1 MDTVVQAAGHPAI
14 EAMLTRATVG
24 ALREPAPDGAAFEQI
39 VAAGLRAP
47 DHGKLRPWRFV
58 TIRGAAR
65 ARFAEL
71 CIAALRAREPD
82 TTEPEADRMRGKLTS
97 PPLILALGMHVTQ
110 TPKVPDIEQ
119 VQAVAAAAVNM
130 LNAAHALGFGGKWV
144 TGPNAY
150 DPAIAASLGFTAPD
164 RVVGFLYLGTPAEP
178 PLAVRR
184 PAVAEYVTEWTG
196 A

>member
-1 MDTVVQAAGHPAI
+1 
-14 EAMLTRATVG
+14 
-24 ALREPAPDGAAFEQI
+24 
-39 VAAGLRAP
+39 
-47 DHGKLRPWRFV
+47 
-58 TIRGAAR
+58 
-65 ARFAEL
+65 
-71 CIAALRAREPD
+71 
-82 TTEPEADRMRGKLTS
+82 
-97 PPLILALGMHVTQ
+97 
-110 TPKVPDIEQ
+110 
-119 VQAVAAAAVNM
+119 M